1 MYVRTYVRR
10 QLDLFPNYSNIISC
24 FHFVLA
30 YVQYVCTYCTVWCTL
45 SQALT
50 HTTCTCVCVYVCTY
64 VVSVSGEPCLSLLQ
78 GFECM
83 VDLLNLQSERE
94 DDPSAA
100 RALLDASKSLTRA
113 SLKVIEGA
121 KVCGW

>member
-1 MYVRTYVRR
+1 MCVRMY
-10 QLDLFPNYSNIISC
+10 LHC
-24 FHFVLA
+24 
-30 YVQYVCTYCTVWCTL
+30 L
-45 SQALT
+45 S
-50 HTTCTCVCVYVCTY
+50 
-64 VVSVSGEPCLSLLQ
+64 SEPCLPLLQ

-100 RALLDASKSLTRA
+100 KALLDASKSLTRA
-113 SLKVIEGA
+113 SLNVIEGA

>member
-1 MYVRTYVRR
+1 MGSVHTYVCR
-10 QLDLFPNYSNIISC
+10 QLDLSSNYSNIIIC
-24 FHFVLA
+24 FHFVLT
-30 YVQYVCTYCTVWCTL
+30 YVSTYVLY
-45 SQALT
+45 SLT
-50 HTTCTCVCVYVCTY
+50 QLVHMCVCVYVRMCLHCL
-64 VVSVSGEPCLSLLQ
+64 SGEPCLPLLQ

-100 RALLDASKSLTRA
+100 KALLDASKSLTRA
-113 SLKVIEGA
+113 SLNVIEGA